1 MLKQK
6 NQHRRLFSFYQNKQI
21 VRKFLLVLMDIPF
34 QTKVALKYN
43 KTISAFNKSKIFL
56 LYETSKQ
63 YQKQPVNS

>member
-1 MLKQK
+1 
-6 NQHRRLFSFYQNKQI
+6 
-21 VRKFLLVLMDIPF
+21 MDIPF